1 MENLH
6 GNIINTIGN
15 ISYHQMPTRM
25 TAIEAKDNTNRE
37 RMERNWVT
45 PTLLLE
51 VSKNIFA
58 GFFKTEDTT
67 Q

>member
-1 MENLH
+1 
-6 GNIINTIGN
+6 
-15 ISYHQMPTRM
+15 MPTRM

-51 VSKNIFA
+51 VSKSIFA